1 MAKERQ
7 TAYKVSI
14 GLLLSSKISFTEERF
29 DHLDINGKKV
39 MRVSLV
45 ANIIEKY
52 VSDNKPYATFT
63 LDDGTG
69 QIRAK
74 FFEDINLLEDINVG
88 DTVLLVGWL
97 RHFNDELY
105 LQPEIVKKLDVRWI
119 IARKLELERDYGRNV
134 MQIQQP
140 RQEMEQSFPR
150 ANEYNEEVTVHEEK
164 IEMSK
169 EEKPKKEHNLKDDIL
184 DLVTK
189 NNEGIDI
196 EKIILSLNYPVAEIN
211 SAITELIEEG
221 KIYEPQP
228 GRIRSI

>member
-1 MAKERQ
+1 MVQQRQ

-29 DHLDINGKKV
+29 DHIDINNKKV

-45 ANIIEKY
+45 ANIIDKY

-119 IARKLELERDYGRNV
+119 IARKLELERDYGKNV
-134 MQIQQP
+134 MQIHQP
-140 RQEMEQSFPR
+140 MQEMEQQFPR
-150 ANEYNEEVTVHEEK
+150 ANEEEISVHEEK
-164 IEMSK
+164 IEMNNEK
-169 EEKPKKEHNLKDDIL
+169 EQPKKEHNLKDDIL